1 MRLSNRLFRAY
12 TLLNALGLTL
22 AQDTPAAP
30 ECVSLTPDG
39 PLQVTADCID
49 PLYSTPIITS
59 ETDITSPAPHHRVS
73 GYFNNTSTDFNIYLP
88 SPDTWAG
95 RFFQLVYPLQNS
107 TAEDEAI
114 AFGIDSGA
122 YTVRVAGAIGYRAD
136 AAAAKL
142 SRDVAQEYY
151 AEEPSRQIYGYIY
164 GGSGGSFQTIG
175 AIENTIGVWDGA
187 LALIQAIP
195 ISNLNNWAIRVL
207 AGWVLDSKAQ
217 QVIDAVRPGGSG
229 DTFAGLE
236 EYERLALREA
246 TALGVPLNTWE
257 DFDGVARNRT
267 NLYNTIRV
275 LVIPTVKE
283 ADPTYADDFWGQDGY
298 LGTEDSDLG
307 KFFRDSLVEFNVT
320 VEEVQLGDDG
330 VPVGIT
336 LGSIPEESPDELE
349 FTIQRDG
356 EDVGSFT
363 GLINKNDRSVYI
375 YNDNN
380 ATILANLAEGV
391 QLQADNRW
399 YLAIHGFHRHQVPP
413 LEDGYYGYDYLRNDA
428 GEPLYPRR
436 ETFLAPTIAAGAS
449 GGGTH
454 TGNITGKL
462 IVMDNL
468 ADFDAFPWHA
478 DWYKS
483 RVQNALGDRFEDN
496 YRLYYNEHADHS
508 MGHVAQH
515 LQTRIVD
522 FTGLYEQLLRDLAA
536 WAEEDVAPPEQTKYD
551 VQKGQ
556 VVVPLAASKR
566 GGIQPVVELTVDG
579 GSRTEVN
586 TGENLVFSVKTK
598 VPPGAGKVV
607 SIEWDFT
614 GTGEFVEVDFG
625 EPSESVETQVSH
637 TYTAIGTYI
646 PAVRVAS
653 HRDGDADSPFARALN
668 LGRVRVVVH

>member
-1 MRLSNRLFRAY
+1 MAGLAPRLE
-12 TLLNALGLTL
+12 TTGKL
-22 AQDTPAAP
+22 AGVLK
-30 ECVSLTPDG
+30 CISLTPNG

-49 PLYSTPIITS
+49 PLYANPIITS
-59 ETDITSPAPHHRVS
+59 ETDSTSLAPHHRVS
-73 GYFNNTSTDFNIYLP
+73 GYFNNTSIDFNIYLP
-88 SPDTWAG
+88 PPDTWAG

-114 AFGIDSGA
+114 GFGIDSGA
-122 YTVRVAGAIGYRAD
+122 YTVRVAGAVGYRAD
-136 AAAAKL
+136 AAAAKF
-142 SRDVAQEYY
+142 SKKFAREYY
-151 AEEPSRQIYGYIY
+151 AEEPSRPIYGYIY

-175 AIENTIGVWDGA
+175 AIENTADVWDGA

-195 ISNLNNWAIRVL
+195 ISNLNNWAIRAL
-207 AGWVLDSKAQ
+207 AGLTLDSKSD
-217 QVIDAVRPGGSG
+217 QVIDAARPGGSG
-229 DTFAGLE
+229 DPFAGLQ
-236 EYERLALREA
+236 EYERIALREA
-246 TALGVPLNTWE
+246 TALGVPLHAWE

-275 LVIPTVKE
+275 LVIPTVKD
-283 ADPTYADDFWGQDGY
+283 ADPTYADDFWSQDGY
-298 LGTEDSDLG
+298 LGMEESELG
-307 KFFRDSLVEFNVT
+307 QFFRDSLVEFNVT

-336 LGSIPEESPDELE
+336 LSSIPEESPDELE
-349 FTIQRDG
+349 FSIQIEG

-363 GLINKNDRSVYI
+363 GLIDKEDRSVYI
-375 YNDNN
+375 YSDNN
-380 ATILANLAEGV
+380 AAILANLAEGV

-413 LEDGYYGYDYLRNDA
+413 LADGYYGYNYLRDDA
-428 GEPLYPRR
+428 GEPIYPQR

-478 DWYKS
+478 DWYRS
-483 RVQNALGDRFEDN
+483 QVQTALGDRLEDN

-508 MGHVAQH
+508 MGPVAQQ

-522 FTGLYEQLLRDLAA
+522 FTGLYEQLLRDLAT
-536 WAEEDVAPPEQTKYD
+536 WAEEDVAPPKQTKYD
-551 VQKGQ
+551 VQNGQ
-556 VVVPLAASKR
+556 VVVPLTAAER
-566 GGIQPVVELTVDG
+566 WGIQPVVELTVDG
-579 GSRTEVN
+579 GNRTEVN
-586 TGENLVFSVKTK
+586 TGENVVFSVKTEM
-598 VPPGAGKVV
+598 PPGAGKVV

-614 GTGEFVEVDFG
+614 GTGEFVEVDCG
-625 EPSESVETQVSH
+625 KPSESVGTQVSH
-637 TYTAIGTYI
+637 TYATAGTYL

-668 LGRVRVVVH
+668 LGRVRVEVG